1 MTSITAIKTAAAF
14 GRDFAAYLRTTGEL
28 ANWTALSETDSLPE
42 EDYVTLRTRY
52 GSVTAEMESAYR
64 DAFNSALAKG

>member
-28 ANWTALSETDSLPE
+28 ANWNPLTETDDLSI
-42 EDYVTLRTRY
+42 EDYVSLRDRY
-52 GSVTAEMESAYR
+52 GVVTAEMEAAYR
-64 DAFNSALAKG
+64 DAFNAALAG